1 MSFLNLHQLTKH
13 YRTKGGNVEAL
24 NSVDLSIDAGEFVAI
39 QGPSGCGKTTLLLA
53 LGGMLRPTSGS
64 VTVDDTE
71 LYRLSSRERAAFRAN
86 SIGFVFQMFHLVPY
100 LSILENIWLGSGVG
114 GNTKPDKERA
124 QTLLDQLGMAD
135 RQHHLPSELSA
146 GEKQRAAVARAMIN
160 QPKVILADEPTGN
173 LDPNNASDVVRYLQE
188 FNRDGGTVV
197 MVTHGTNA
205 DLAANGVVQLE
216 KGQIISQ

>member
-1 MSFLNLHQLTKH
+1 
-13 YRTKGGNVEAL
+13 
-24 NSVDLSIDAGEFVAI
+24 
-39 QGPSGCGKTTLLLA
+39 
-53 LGGMLRPTSGS
+53 
-64 VTVDDTE
+64 
-71 LYRLSSRERAAFRAN
+71 
-86 SIGFVFQMFHLVPY
+86 MFHLVPY

-205 DLAANGVVQLE
+205 DLAANRVVQLE